1 MLIATLVLYV
11 SMLFGGSSAAA
22 VGPVLADLE
31 KARDRAPQV
40 ADSKEQ
46 RRAIEGHIDAV
57 LAASRSRDDEI
68 DARAADLRRVF
79 SRHDATLDELR
90 SALDAIRQSLD
101 AELEAT
107 LEAYFE
113 LRAALTPE
121 QWAALFPAPG
131 AAPSPESTPTDDNR

>member
-1 MLIATLVLYV
+1 LVLYV

-101 AELEAT
+101 AELEA
-107 LEAYFE
+107 
-113 LRAALTPE
+113 
-121 QWAALFPAPG
+121 
-131 AAPSPESTPTDDNR
+131 